1 MLKTLLVLTLILISA
16 NISTAQTFKPG
27 FGATG
32 FETIQSD
39 SWGNDIL
46 VSNGTPSG
54 QMSVVSRPNGEVFVA
69 VPDTTPGFSLRIYK
83 STNFGETFSLFPTGI
98 QPGGM
103 LIPKTKM
110 VRSGL
115 DSIYCSF
122 MYNDTLYIWNV
133 ESNNFGVF
141 STVTVNDYDITAS
154 STGGVYIIVDERVDR
169 DIRLYGSSNGGVN
182 FGYTLYLSGAG
193 ANPKMRFSS
202 SGDTAVINYR
212 GPVHVDTNKSRIR
225 TVRYRESILGSLT
238 QVGTFSD
245 VVADSTIYKDQY
257 QSVAYNGTIW
267 TFYTQGLSPNRVIKC
282 RTSTN
287 YGVSYNPEFIVAGDP
302 GHDNYWFDAN
312 IYKFGSGGVDLV
324 YYDDTTST
332 YVLNYTSNTI
342 GSPETFGAP
351 LAINDYETSL
361 SPYPAI
367 PQVTEFYDAGGEVGV
382 IYLGYNTGPE
392 SGIYYD
398 RLSAVTNIQP
408 GTGIASSFELK
419 QNYPNPFNPSTKI
432 AFSIPKNGFT
442 SLKIY
447 DMVGREVATLL
458 SKDLQSGKYEVDFN
472 GSKLAS
478 GVYFYKLMSND
489 FVEVKKMMLVK

>member
-1 MLKTLLVLTLILISA
+1 MIKSLLFLFTVLLFT
-16 NISTAQTFKPG
+16 NISTAQTFKPVY
-27 FGATG
+27 GATG
-32 FETIQSD
+32 FESIQSD

-54 QMSVVSRPNGEVFVA
+54 QMSIVSRPNGEVFVA

-141 STVTVNDYDITAS
+141 TTVTVNDYDITAS

-169 DIRLYGSSNGGVN
+169 ATRLYGLTNGGASFGTTVFLSSN
-182 FGYTLYLSGAG
+182 G
-193 ANPKMRFSS
+193 ANPKMRFSN
-202 SGDTAVINYR
+202 SGDTTVINYR

-225 TVRYRESILGSLT
+225 TVRYRESAPGTLAITGS
-238 QVGTFSD
+238 FSD
-245 VVADSTIYKDQY
+245 VVADSTIYKDQF

-267 TFYTQGLSPNRVIKC
+267 TFFTQGLSPNRVLKC

-287 YGVSYNPEFIVAGDP
+287 YGLSYNPEFIVAGDA

-324 YYDDTTST
+324 YYNDTTST
-332 YVLNYTSNTI
+332 YVLNYTSNSI
-342 GSPETFGAP
+342 GTPETFGTP
-351 LAINDYETSL
+351 LAVNDYETAL
-361 SPYPAI
+361 SSNSAI
-367 PQVTEFYDAGGEVGV
+367 PQITEFYDAGGDVGV

-398 RLSAVTNIQP
+398 RLTAITNIH
-408 GTGIASSFELK
+408 TGNGIVNSYELK

-442 SLKIY
+442 SLKVY
-447 DMVGREVATLL
+447 DMVGREIATLL
-458 SKDLQSGKYEVDFN
+458 SKDLQSGNYEVDFN
-472 GSKLAS
+472 GSKLSS
-478 GVYFYKLMSND
+478 GVYFYQLISSD